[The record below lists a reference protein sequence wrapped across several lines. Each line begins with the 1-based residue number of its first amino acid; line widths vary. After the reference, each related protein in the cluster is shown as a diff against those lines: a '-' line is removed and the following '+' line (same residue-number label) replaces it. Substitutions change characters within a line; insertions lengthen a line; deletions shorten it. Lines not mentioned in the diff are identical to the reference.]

1 MTTTVK
7 HYRNSFIDIEN
18 KKIRILIDPW
28 VNTANE
34 GSWAGTKNG
43 NKFVFES
50 LKEKQVDFI
59 YISHLHTD
67 HFDKKFLKDLKNHQK
82 KKFKL
87 IIKKFKDNRLK
98 NHLISCGF
106 NKEQIID
113 IKEFEVLNLS
123 EKTKFIILPQESSS
137 NTPSHYIK
145 YDLDTS
151 CVYIDENVRLY
162 NQVDNAY
169 SVTDLKKIMKK
180 LKKII
185 DIKFDLAFIPYCAAS
200 EFPQSFINLNRK
212 KEKIE
217 VISSRIKKFIDIGE
231 SIDCNTVI
239 PAGGSYHLDNIF
251 SKLNNYLA
259 VPEFRVINNLFNK
272 YKSRKFKIVD
282 TNKNFFLANNYK
294 IVPKKNFFTKYFKSQ
309 LSSDKRNIGYNKIR
323 NKFSAEKISNILKKL
338 ERKLPD
344 FKKNLY
350 NKTNTEIEINVW
362 NKQPLL
368 IKNLKRK
375 EPKIKHKVFF
385 DKRKKIQLKVHLY
398 YKLLL
403 GIIYNQVSWNEVQN
417 HCLFER
423 RPNKYDPDTVMWLNL
438 YKFKEN

>member
-7 HYRNSFIDIEN
+7 HYRNSFLDIEN
-18 KKIRILIDPW
+18 EKIRILMDPW

-34 GSWAGTKNG
+34 GSWAGTKDG

-50 LKEKQVDFI
+50 LKEKEIDFV

-67 HFDKKFLKDLKNHQK
+67 HFDKKFLKDLKKYQK
-82 KKFKL
+82 KRFKL

-106 NKEQIID
+106 KKNHIID
-113 IKEFEVLNLS
+113 IDEFKVLKLS
-123 EKTKFIILPQESSS
+123 QKTKFIILPQESSS
-137 NTPSHYIK
+137 NTPSQYVK

-162 NQVDNAY
+162 NQVDNPY
-169 SVTDLKKIMKK
+169 SIYDIKKVMKK
-180 LKKII
+180 LRKIV

-212 KEKIE
+212 KEKNN
-217 VISSRIKKFIDIGE
+217 VISSRIKKFINIGE
-231 SIDCNTVI
+231 SIKCKIIV
-239 PAGGSYHLDNIF
+239 PAGGSYLLDNIF
-251 SKLNNYLA
+251 SKLNSYLA
-259 VPEFRVINNLFNK
+259 VPEFKIINNLFNK
-272 YKSRKFKIVD
+272 YKSKKFDVVN
-282 TNKNFFLANNYK
+282 TNKFYFLADKYK
-294 IVPKKNFFTKYFKSQ
+294 IEYRKNFFTKYFKSK
-309 LSSDKRNIGYNKIR
+309 LSFDSKKIGYSRIKNR
-323 NKFSAEKISNILKKL
+323 FSVSEICKKLNNL

-362 NKQPLL
+362 KKQPLL
-368 IKNLKRK
+368 IRNFKKK
-375 EPKIKHKVFF
+375 EAEIKHKVFF
-385 DKRKKIQLKVHLY
+385 DKRKKVQLKIHLY

-403 GIIYNQVSWNEVQN
+403 GMINNQVSWNEVQN

-423 RPNKYDPDTVMWLNL
+423 SPNKYDPDTVMWLNL
-438 YKFKEN
+438 YKF